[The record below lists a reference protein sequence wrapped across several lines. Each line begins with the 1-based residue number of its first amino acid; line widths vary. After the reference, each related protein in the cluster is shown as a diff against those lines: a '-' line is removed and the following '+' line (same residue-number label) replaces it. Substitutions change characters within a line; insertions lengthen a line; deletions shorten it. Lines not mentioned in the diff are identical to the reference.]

1 MKKIHSL
8 LKSRKSCRKYLAKSV
23 SMQDVYTILEG
34 ARWAPSGKNGQPWR
48 FVIVKE
54 KKIKNRIA
62 DCSIYKE
69 WMREADTY
77 IVIYLDKE
85 SSYNYKKDLQAI
97 GAAIENI
104 CLQASS
110 MGIGTCWIGEILV
123 KEREVNKII
132 NVPDTYEL
140 MAVICV
146 GYADEDVERT
156 NRIELNKLIYKEI
169 F

>member
-8 LKSRKSCRKYLAKSV
+8 LKNRKSCRKYLPKSV
-23 SMQDVYTILEG
+23 SIQAVYTILEG

-54 KKIKNRIA
+54 KEIKNRIA

-110 MGIGTCWIGEILV
+110 MGIGTCWIGEILE

-146 GYADEDVERT
+146 GYADEDVDRT

>member
-1 MKKIHSL
+1 MNEIHEL
-8 LKSRKSCRKYLAKSV
+8 LKNRKSCRKYLPKSV
-23 SMQDVYTILEG
+23 SMQDVYTMLEG

-62 DCSIYKE
+62 GCSIYE
-69 WMREADTY
+69 DWMREADTY
-77 IVIYLDKE
+77 LIIYLDKE
-85 SSYNYKKDLQAI
+85 SSYNYKNDLQAI

-110 MGIGTCWIGEILV
+110 MGIGTCWIGEIL
-123 KEREVNKII
+123 KMETEVNAII
-132 NVPDTYEL
+132 NVPETYEL

-146 GYADEDVERT
+146 GYEENEILRASRM
-156 NRIELNKLIYKEI
+156 ELNQLIYKEI
-169 F
+169 